1 MKSLTECIGI
11 FIVEQ
16 LREPVGIFWSFVAP
30 IAYLVLSSVK
40 DGELALG
47 ADEYVQKA
55 AWCLAYLALVTASTG
70 FGLYLIGRRE
80 SGFIRSFLW
89 DPSKR
94 LRFVLAQYLASLA
107 LALSYGTAFVAITA
121 ATITDVGIAPAVFL
135 LGKFAVTAALFMF
148 AAAIFAALPIT
159 FSTASAVLS
168 IAITIIVVA
177 GFSSKIFLTYGHSY
191 LAYVNPFFTAA
202 HFMAASIPQ
211 PYAANVLGGQLVFL
225 GLLGAYGIARL
236 RVNPEWSNR

>member
-1 MKSLTECIGI
+1 MKSLAECVGI

-30 IAYLVLSSVK
+30 IAYLFLTSMK
-40 DGELALG
+40 DGELALD
-47 ADEYVQKA
+47 ADAYVQKA
-55 AWCLAYLALVTASTG
+55 AWCLSYLALVTSSTG

-89 DPSKR
+89 DPPKR

-107 LALSYGTAFVAITA
+107 LALSYGTAFIAMTT
-121 ATITDVGIAPAVFL
+121 ATITDIGFVPAVFL
-135 LGKFAVTAALFMF
+135 LGKFALIAATFMF
-148 AAAIFAALPIT
+148 AAAFFGALPIT
-159 FSTASAVLS
+159 FSTASAVMS
-168 IAITIIVVA
+168 ISITITVVA
-177 GFSSKIFLTYGHSY
+177 GFSAKIFFTHGHSY

-202 HFMAASIPQ
+202 HFMSASIPQ
-211 PYAANVLGGQLVFL
+211 PYIATVLAGQLVFL